1 MQVSLPVLRRGG
13 SESAP
18 VQAYHALRDAIV
30 RVDLV
35 PGQRLSENEIAAQL
49 GVSRTPVREAV
60 ARLRDEQLV
69 RVVPQL
75 GTFVSPISVAAVGD
89 AQFVREALECAA
101 VRRAAENAGP
111 ADLELLEQLLTDQ
124 ERSRVDDDVDSFY
137 HLDDS
142 LHHALCD
149 LSRHPT
155 VWSISQRA
163 KSHLNRVRRLS
174 LVVPSYLPEMID
186 EHRQVVDAVAAH
198 DPDAAELALRYH
210 LRQVLRELPRIRAE
224 RPDYFE
230 PGELA

>member
-1 MQVSLPVLRRGG
+1 MPALSQLRRGG
-13 SESAP
+13 AESAP
-18 VQAYHALRDAIV
+18 AQAYQALRDAIV

-49 GVSRTPVREAV
+49 GVSRTPVREAI

-101 VRRAAENAGP
+101 VRRAAENAGS
-111 ADLELLEQLLTDQ
+111 ADVELLEQLLAEQ
-124 ERSRVDDDVDSFY
+124 ERARVGDDLDSFY

-142 LHHALCD
+142 FHQALCD

-174 LVVPSYLPEMID
+174 LVVPSYMPEMID
-186 EHRQVVDAVAAH
+186 EHRQVVDAVTAH

-210 LRQVLRELPRIRAE
+210 LREVLRELPRIRGDQ
-224 RPDYFE
+224 PDYFE